1 MQRPLLHQNNQGR
14 AAANGAGVVAMLMQK
29 LHGFGQGSRLE

>member
-1 MQRPLLHQNNQGR
+1 MQRALLHQNNQRR
-14 AAANGAGVVAMLMQK
+14 AAADGAGIVAMLMQK